1 MTDEILKTLISMG
14 KGIEL
19 NTAGLKYGL
28 GWAHP
33 HPEVLKRYRELG
45 GEMITVGSDGHKAEH
60 YAWEFDK
67 AEDILRDAGFKY
79 YAVFRG
85 RKPEFVRI

>member
-1 MTDEILKTLISMG
+1 
-14 KGIEL
+14 
-19 NTAGLKYGL
+19 
-28 GWAHP
+28 
-33 HPEVLKRYRELG
+33 
-45 GEMITVGSDGHKAEH
+45 MITVGSDGHKAEH

-85 RKPEFVRI
+85 RKPAYSVPLQGLYRYSEA